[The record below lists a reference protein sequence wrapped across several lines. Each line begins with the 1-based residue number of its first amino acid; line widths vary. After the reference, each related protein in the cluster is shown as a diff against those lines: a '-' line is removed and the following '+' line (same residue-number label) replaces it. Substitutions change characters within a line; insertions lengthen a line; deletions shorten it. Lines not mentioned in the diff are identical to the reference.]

1 MNEQTL
7 AARRAFLTKTAA
19 SGAGLALAGIG
30 SAAGLVGTAGT
41 AAAQT
46 PGGAAH
52 MGGTAVASAA
62 SVISGASPQTLPPLP
77 YAENALE
84 PVISAQTVSFHYGK
98 HHRSYFDNLAKLTP
112 NTPFAG
118 QSLEALIVGSYGV
131 PEHEAVF
138 NNAAQAWNHNFYWQ
152 SLSPSPTRPSE
163 ALNAAIVRDFGSVD
177 LVTSKL
183 AAVSASQFGSGWGWL
198 VAQRGKLAVIKTAN
212 ADTPLAHGL
221 VPLLTVDVWEHAYYL
236 QYQNRRPEYLEHV
249 MAKLINWDF
258 ASANFARMSA

>member
-1 MNEQTL
+1 
-7 AARRAFLTKTAA
+7 
-19 SGAGLALAGIG
+19 
-30 SAAGLVGTAGT
+30 
-41 AAAQT
+41 
-46 PGGAAH
+46 

-177 LVTSKL
+177 QVTSKL